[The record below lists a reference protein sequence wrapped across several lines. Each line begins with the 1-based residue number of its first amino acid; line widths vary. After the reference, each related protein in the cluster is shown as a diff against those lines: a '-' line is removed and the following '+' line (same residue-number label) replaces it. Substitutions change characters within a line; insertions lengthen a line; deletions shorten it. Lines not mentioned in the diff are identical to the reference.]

1 MQDTLLNE
9 NIRLTDII
17 QLDVLQRIQDS
28 FFEMTHV
35 AVGITDE
42 TGQAITKPRVRHE
55 FCCKYTRGSSVACM
69 SCQECD
75 ERSTKIVSETK
86 NLYLATCHSGLVYF
100 VAPILVNGRL
110 IGLFRGGQVLTKP
123 LHEADVRKKAELYE
137 IDPDDYAA
145 EATRI
150 PVMKKDEIEKK
161 ANYVFELMNE
171 LARMAYS
178 GYNMKVT
185 STEIEREAHM
195 KSDFLANMSHEIR
208 TPMNAVIGMA
218 EMALREDLPP
228 AAREYIHQIKTA
240 GDSLLT
246 IINDILDFSK
256 IESGKMSINMAE
268 YEPINVVNDVANII
282 RTRIGNKNLELIVDF
297 DPEIPY
303 QIMGDSTRVKQI
315 IMNIANNAVK
325 FTKEGCVRL
334 LVRYERTSEH
344 EIMLKVAVADT
355 GIGIK
360 KEDMGKLFQSFS
372 QVDSKRNRNIEGTG
386 LGLAISKQLV
396 TLMNGKIGVESE
408 YGKGSTFAF
417 EVPQLLLKEAPSIVM
432 KNDQDILAGVF
443 TDNPY
448 VLDSLKKVLD
458 QLGAECQT
466 ILLVDQLDD
475 LLSAGAEFLFVDQPM
490 FGMPVQQFVEQ
501 HPEITCV
508 LMTGFGSQAE
518 YAIPN
523 LLVVKKPLYSL
534 NVSRILNH
542 EEMYGDL
549 DSEQSEQF
557 DFIAPEAEIL
567 IVDDNEINLT
577 VAEGI
582 IKPIQA
588 RVDTAHS
595 GKEAIDKISVKHYDL
610 IFMDHM
616 MPELD
621 GIETT
626 HIIRRFHEEY
636 NDVPIIALT
645 ANAMEE
651 TRSMFLV
658 EGMND
663 FIAKPIEVKVIGEKL
678 RQWLP
683 KDKIYQMSEEERK
696 AAAEKAKESQKDSL
710 TGKLMQTGRFD
721 VSGAISLLGNEQLY
735 WTVLK
740 DYYRVIDKKKE
751 LIHSFYE
758 TQDWKNYTI
767 EVHALKSASRQ
778 IGANGLADLA
788 AKLEKAANDK
798 EYGIIVENQEKLLR
812 MYAECQAVLAPF
824 MEDEDAAAEP
834 QKGAISAEELT
845 SLFGELRQAIDDL
858 DMDKIDDAVQKL
870 AEYTYPEE
878 QKALLEQLKEA
889 AENMDVD
896 TCLIMIEQWEMLL

>member
-100 VAPILVNGRL
+100 VAPIFVGDRL

-137 IDPDDYAA
+137 IDPDEYAA
-145 EATRI
+145 EAARI

-161 ANYVFELMNE
+161 ANYVFELMND
-171 LARMAYS
+171 LAHMAYS

-432 KNDQDILAGVF
+432 KNDHDILAGVF

-475 LLSAGAEFLFVDQPM
+475 LLAAGAEFLFVDQPM

-508 LMTGFGSQAE
+508 LMTGFRSQAE

-721 VSGAISLLGNEQLY
+721 VSGAIALLGNEQLY

-751 LIHSFYE
+751 LIRSFYE

-778 IGANGLADLA
+778 IGENELADLA

-812 MYAECQAVLAPF
+812 MYADCQAALAPF

-845 SLFGELRQAIDDL
+845 KLFGELRQAIDDL
-858 DMDKIDDAVQKL
+858 DMDKIDEAVQKL

>member
-137 IDPDDYAA
+137 IDPDEYAA
-145 EATRI
+145 EAARI

-432 KNDQDILAGVF
+432 KNENDILAGVF

-475 LLSAGAEFLFVDQPM
+475 LITAGAEFLFVDQPM

-751 LIHSFYE
+751 LIRSFYE
-758 TQDWKNYTI
+758 KQDWKNYTI

-778 IGANGLADLA
+778 IGAKALGDLA

-812 MYAECQAVLAPF
+812 MYADCQASLAPF

-845 SLFGELRQAIDDL
+845 KLFGELRQAIDDL
-858 DMDKIDDAVQKL
+858 DMDKIEESVQKI

-878 QKALLEQLKEA
+878 QQALLEQLKEA
-889 AENMDVD
+889 SENMDVD